1 MFAFLQG
8 SLYISQY
15 FTAGDKEHAEQ
26 LVDFIL
32 QEYIDTIKSS
42 TWMDD
47 NTKKLALEKTSNM
60 LRYIGYHENL
70 RGYEAETFYDALPSL
85 NGENLLEIGMAL
97 KIFSADREY
106 KRYHAQGNKFEKDWT
121 K

>member
-70 RGYEAETFYDALPSL
+70 RGPEARTFYDALPSL

-106 KRYHAQGNKFEKDWT
+106 NRAQGNKFEKDWT